1 MFNHDDKTAAGGR
14 AILSGA
20 VLFPLVVLG
29 ISLFLHV
36 VLRAEVGRPVT
47 LFGAAPQGLQPHVMP
62 RVVLAGVSAA
72 AFWTLL
78 VELRRGQDP
87 VDLPNLRVVLTSLA
101 SFAFAACL
109 VPLGFVPASVLTVV
123 ILALYLGARDPVGI
137 GIAAVAVPL
146 VLYLVFTRVLFVALP
161 PSFLGF

>member
-1 MFNHDDKTAAGGR
+1 MINHDDKRGSGAK

-20 VLFPLVVLG
+20 VLFPLSVLVLT
-29 ISLFLHV
+29 LFLHI

-47 LFGAAPQGLQPHVMP
+47 LFGAAPEGLQPHVMP
-62 RVVLAGVSAA
+62 RFVLAGLAA
-72 AFWTLL
+72 VAFWTVL
-78 VELRRGQDP
+78 VELRRGRDP
-87 VDLPNLRVVLTSLA
+87 IGLPNLRVVLTSLA

-123 ILALYLGARDPVGI
+123 ILALYLGARDPFGI